1 MCTLQNMTLAVQVI
15 ILNWNGWR
23 DTLECVR
30 SLRRHTGSSLDI
42 LVVDNGSSDDSVAKL
57 RQEDPA
63 LSILETG
70 KNLGFAAGNNAGIR
84 FVLQHRCPDAF
95 WLLNNDTVVESA
107 TLPGLMAAL
116 TANARV
122 GAVGTVICDAR
133 PPHPLQ
139 SWGGGWV
146 SPWVGIPWA
155 CRGPRN
161 RLNYLCG
168 ASLFLRTKALQQVG
182 WLDEGFFFYFEDAD
196 LSFRLRQAGWL
207 LTVAPEARV
216 FHHGGGSI
224 GSQSEQAARLYRI
237 SLIRFL
243 KKHSR
248 IPILPISF
256 TTALRLTIAG
266 AKGQTQ
272 VVRGTL
278 AGWREGWRTAL

>member
-1 MCTLQNMTLAVQVI
+1 MRALSVQVI

-30 SLRRHTGSSLDI
+30 SLRRHAGADLDI
-42 LVVDNGSSDDSVAKL
+42 LVVDNGSSDDSVATL
-57 RQEDPA
+57 RHEDPE

-70 KNLGFAAGNNAGIR
+70 RNLGFAAGNNAGIR
-84 FVLQHRCPDAF
+84 SVLQHRLPDAF
-95 WLLNNDTVVESA
+95 WLLNSDTVVEEA
-107 TLPGLMAAL
+107 TLPGLMAGL

-122 GAVGTVICDAR
+122 GAVGTVICDAKS
-133 PPHPLQ
+133 PHHLQ

-168 ASLFLRTKALQQVG
+168 ASLLLRTEALQQVG

-196 LSFRLRQAGWL
+196 YSFRLRQAGWL
-207 LTVAPEARV
+207 LSVAPDARV
-216 FHHGGGSI
+216 FHRGGGSI

-243 KKHSR
+243 RKHSR
-248 IPILPISF
+248 FPLVPALF
-256 TTALRLTIAG
+256 TTALRLAIAG
-266 AKGQTQ
+266 MKGQTG

-278 AGWREGWRTAL
+278 AGWREGWRAAR